1 MAVAALGSAST
12 AQALPRPLELTHG
25 WQFRLDPHARG
36 GLDAWRNGGPRGGW
50 QRVEVP
56 HVFDARL
63 LASTFHGT
71 IGWYR
76 LRFRAPATPRGFG
89 WALRFEAVRRTATVW
104 LNGRRIG
111 AHQDPYS
118 PFTLRARGLRPG
130 RVNELVLRV
139 VNRKHAL
146 PREGW
151 WNWGGITR
159 PVTLIPQ
166 GPVVLSDLGV
176 MPSLTC
182 SGPGT
187 CTTPI
192 VKVQGRLGGRPGP
205 ARVTVAMRS
214 PSGATTTHTFST
226 RARGDI
232 AFDFPLGGRPD
243 LWSPDH
249 PALYSTTVTTS
260 VGGHDAQVDRLQTGV
275 RAVQVIGGLLYLNGR
290 RVQLRGASIQED
302 VPGRGPALRP
312 SDIAQ
317 IVGELKA
324 LGANVTR
331 AQYGLSEEMMSA
343 LDRDGILLWNQAP
356 VYHRDIELRSPDGR
370 AFAMS
375 QVLGNVLAARNH
387 ACLLANSIDNEP
399 VSIPDH
405 RPGTRQFLFRA
416 SKIVRRLDPSTPTAI
431 DIAVKPNVPFQ
442 RSLTW
447 VDLLGLNS
455 YFGWYTGRAAT
466 SIANF
471 SDWEPTLQA
480 IRKSYPSQGLVVT
493 EFGAEASFHG
503 PVTQKG
509 SYEFQS
515 DYLSKSLDI
524 VDGTPFLGGAIYW
537 TLREFAVKPHWDGGA
552 GLPVAMRNSL
562 HHKGLLAYDG
572 TPKPAWQVA
581 HDRFTS
587 TPLYVPTP

>member
-1 MAVAALGSAST
+1 
-12 AQALPRPLELTHG
+12 
-25 WQFRLDPHARG
+25 
-36 GLDAWRNGGPRGGW
+36 
-50 QRVEVP
+50 
-56 HVFDARL
+56 
-63 LASTFHGT
+63 
-71 IGWYR
+71 
-76 LRFRAPATPRGFG
+76 
-89 WALRFEAVRRTATVW
+89 
-104 LNGRRIG
+104 
-111 AHQDPYS
+111 
-118 PFTLRARGLRPG
+118 
-130 RVNELVLRV
+130 
-139 VNRKHAL
+139 
-146 PREGW
+146 
-151 WNWGGITR
+151 
-159 PVTLIPQ
+159 
-166 GPVVLSDLGV
+166 V

-182 SGPGT
+182 SGPGA

-192 VKVQGRLGGRPGP
+192 VKVQGVLSGRPGP

-214 PSGATTTHTFST
+214 PSGTTTTHTFST

-232 AFDFPLGGRPD
+232 AFDFPLSGKPD

-260 VGGHDAQVDRLQTGV
+260 VAGHTAQVNRVETGV

-324 LGANVTR
+324 VGANVTR

-343 LDRDGILLWNQAP
+343 LDRAGIMLWNQAP
-356 VYHRDIELRSPDGR
+356 VYHRDVELRRSDGR

-375 QVLGNVLAARNH
+375 QVLGNVIAARNH

-416 SKIVRRLDPSTPTAI
+416 SKIARRLDPVTPTAI

-455 YFGWYTGRAAT
+455 YFGWYTGRTAT

-471 SDWEPTLQA
+471 GDWEPTLQA

-581 HDRFTS
+581 HDRFTA